1 MSWKTEFDSDVIEYY
16 EQQFDPAAAPGKV
29 RKVKPSYKAKK
40 LQETILTEIS
50 AETSGIEQGF
60 KITYKPARFEE
71 VWLLDSLRTFY
82 ERGLLAD
89 VIAQVKGGKEA
100 NVYLCRAKEE
110 TGLGMIAAKVYRPRQ
125 FRNLR
130 NDVTYREGREFMAAA
145 GGILRN
151 RNTREMR
158 AIKKKTDFGSELM
171 HQSWLMHEYSTLESL
186 FQLGASVPKPLA
198 YGENTILMEYLGS
211 EGQPAPALHAV
222 SLPPNEVEPLF
233 NEVMRNID
241 LMLSKGMI
249 HGDLS
254 AFNILYWQS
263 KVTLIDF
270 PQVTLA
276 MKNRNGHRIFQ
287 RDVQRVCEY
296 FTQQGISRN
305 PRQIADRLWQ
315 KHVNLPADH
324 RWDDPV

>member
-1 MSWKTEFDSDVIEYY
+1 MSWKKEFESDVTEYY
-16 EQQFDPAAAPGKV
+16 EAEFHPESAPEKLQ
-29 RKVKPSYKAKK
+29 KINHKAKK
-40 LQETILTEIS
+40 SKEIILKEIS
-50 AETSGIEQGF
+50 AETSGVEQGF
-60 KITYKPARFEE
+60 HITYKPARFEE
-71 VWLLDSLRTFY
+71 VWLFDSLRPFY

-89 VIAQVKGGKEA
+89 VLAQVKGGKEA

-110 TGLGMIAAKVYRPRQ
+110 TKLGLIAAKVYRPRQ

-130 NDVTYREGREFMAAA
+130 NDIAYREGREFMAAA

-158 AIKKKTDFGSELM
+158 AIKNKTEFGSELM
-171 HQSWLMHEYSTLESL
+171 HQSWLMHEYSTLDSL
-186 FQLGASVPKPLA
+186 HQLGAAVPKPLA
-198 YGENTILMEYLGS
+198 TGENCILMEFFGAES
-211 EGQPAPALHAV
+211 QPAPVLHSV
-222 SLPPNEVEPLF
+222 TLRPDEVEPLF

-254 AFNILYWQS
+254 AYNILYWNGR
-263 KVTLIDF
+263 VTLIDF

-276 MKNRNGHRIFQ
+276 MRNRNGYRIFQ
-287 RDVQRVCEY
+287 RDLQRVCEY
-296 FTQQGISRN
+296 FAMQGLHRN
-305 PRQIADRLWQ
+305 PRQIGDRLWQ
-315 KHVNLPADH
+315 KHVNLPPDH

>member
-1 MSWKTEFDSDVIEYY
+1 MSWKTEFEPDVLEYY
-16 EQQFDPAAAPGKV
+16 EEQFDPEATPNKL
-29 RKVKPSYKAKK
+29 RKPNYKAKK
-40 LQETILTEIS
+40 SKEAILTEIS

-71 VWLLDSLRTFY
+71 KWLLDSLRPFY

-89 VIAQVKGGKEA
+89 VLAQVKGGKEA

-110 TGLGMIAAKVYRPRQ
+110 TGLGTIAAKVYRPRQ

-130 NDVTYREGREFMAAA
+130 NDVAYREGREFMAAA

-151 RNTREMR
+151 RDTREMR
-158 AIKKKTDFGSELM
+158 AIKNKTEYGSELM
-171 HQSWLMHEYSTLESL
+171 HQSWLLHEYNTLENL
-186 FQLGASVPKPLA
+186 HQLGAAVPKPLA
-198 YGENTILMEYLGS
+198 SGENCILMQYVGA

-222 SLPPNEVEPLF
+222 TLHQHEVEPLF

-254 AFNILYWQS
+254 AFNILYWKG

-276 MKNRNGHRIFQ
+276 MKNRNGNRIFQ

-296 FTQQGISRN
+296 FAAQGLDRN

-315 KHVNLPADH
+315 KHINIPADH